1 MFRFGECFEGDLIK
15 SLPGQPIVNFKQY
28 GGYITIDELQ
38 SRSLFYYFVEAQSD
52 PSSKPLVLWLNGG
65 PGCSSLGAG
74 AFVENGPFR
83 PKGNVLILNE
93 FSWNNVANVLYLE
106 SPAGVGFSFSKNTTF
121 YDTVNDK
128 ITGEFSDYKCSNIMF
143 INIKK
148 IWICKLLFWVQ
159 YLFDTAQDNI
169 VFLERWLEKFPEYKN
184 KEFYITGESYAGHY
198 VPQLARLIVQSK
210 LNIKLK
216 AIAIGNPLLEFN
228 TDFNSRG
235 KYLWSHG
242 VISESTF
249 ELLNSVCS
257 ISQMIRESINGEIS
271 DACFSINDLV
281 SQEMSP
287 FINGYA
293 INLDVCSSGDPTQTA
308 LSSLHSL
315 TFTKRLGDDQ
325 SNPKPTSSTPLPQ
338 FSVHAGK
345 VDVCIVNEIEAYL
358 NRVDVQQ
365 ALHAQLVGVSSWS
378 LCSELLFVSV
388 IIHIDTNSCLLQS
401 IVNNLVHFSI
411 FENDELLTKFGSG
424 DQDSVIP
431 LLGTRTLVNKL
442 AKAMRLNTTLPYSA
456 WFHNHQ
462 VGGWVETFGEKNNL
476 SFATIRGAAHQ
487 APYTSPATSLALFT
501 AFLQAKNP

>member
-1 MFRFGECFEGDLIK
+1 MFRFGECFEGHLIK
-15 SLPGQPIVNFKQY
+15 SLPGQPIVNFKQF

-52 PSSKPLVLWLNGG
+52 PTSKPLVLWLNGG

-74 AFVENGPFR
+74 AFIENGPFR
-83 PKGNVLILNE
+83 PKGDVLILNE

-128 ITGEFSDYKCSNIMF
+128 IT
-143 INIKK
+143 
-148 IWICKLLFWVQ
+148 
-159 YLFDTAQDNI
+159 AQDNI

-184 KEFYITGESYAGHY
+184 REFYITGESYAGHY

-210 LNIKLK
+210 LSIKLK

-249 ELLNSVCS
+249 ELLNTVCS
-257 ISQMIRESINGEIS
+257 ISQIVREGINGEIS
-271 DACFSINDLV
+271 DACLSINDLIAR
-281 SQEMSP
+281 EMSP
-287 FINGYA
+287 FINEYS
-293 INLDVCSSGDPTQTA
+293 INLDVCLSGDQTQTA
-308 LSSLHSL
+308 LSALHY
-315 TFTKRLGDDQ
+315 
-325 SNPKPTSSTPLPQ
+325 
-338 FSVHAGK
+338 AGK
-345 VDVCIVNEIEAYL
+345 VDVCIGNEIDAYL

-365 ALHAQLVGVSSWS
+365 ALHAQLIGVSTWS
-378 LCSELLFVSV
+378 LCSDILDYDRTNLFVPT
-388 IIHIDTNSCLLQS
+388 IN
-401 IVNNLVHFSI
+401 IVGSLVRSGIRVLI
-411 FENDELLTKFGSG
+411 FSG
-424 DQDSVIP
+424 DQDAVIP
-431 LLGTRTLVNKL
+431 LLGSRTLVNKL
-442 AKAMRLNTTLPYSA
+442 AKALRLNTTLPYSA

-487 APYTSPATSLALFT
+487 APYTSPATSLTLFT

>member
-1 MFRFGECFEGDLIK
+1 MHNCYCKQWRKEGIFGLLMLLLMQKIMFRFGECFEGDLIK

-128 ITGEFSDYKCSNIMF
+128 I
-143 INIKK
+143 
-148 IWICKLLFWVQ
+148 
-159 YLFDTAQDNI
+159 TAQDNI

-338 FSVHAGK
+338 FSGDAGK

-378 LCSELLFVSV
+378 LCSDILDYDRTNLFIPTINIMGS
-388 IIHIDTNSCLLQS
+388 
-401 IVNNLVHFSI
+401 LVHSGI
-411 FENDELLTKFGSG
+411 RVLVYSG

>member
-128 ITGEFSDYKCSNIMF
+128 I
-143 INIKK
+143 
-148 IWICKLLFWVQ
+148 
-159 YLFDTAQDNI
+159 TAQDNI

-293 INLDVCSSGDPTQTA
+293 INLDVCSSV
-308 LSSLHSL
+308 LS
-315 TFTKRLGDDQ
+315 FDRRLGD
-325 SNPKPTSSTPLPQ
+325 
-338 FSVHAGK
+338 AGK

-378 LCSELLFVSV
+378 LCSDILDYDRTNLF
-388 IIHIDTNSCLLQS
+388 IPTIN
-401 IVNNLVHFSI
+401 IVGSLVHSGI
-411 FENDELLTKFGSG
+411 RVLVYSG

-442 AKAMRLNTTLPYSA
+442 AKALRLNTTLPYSA